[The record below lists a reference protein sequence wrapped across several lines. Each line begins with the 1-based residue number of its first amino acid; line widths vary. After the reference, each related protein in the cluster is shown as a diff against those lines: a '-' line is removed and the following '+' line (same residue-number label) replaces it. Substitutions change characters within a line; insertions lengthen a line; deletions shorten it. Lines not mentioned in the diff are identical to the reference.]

1 MRMNDSEGYL
11 CKYPEGEK
19 KQNIVCKILLFKL
32 SNLWW

>member
-19 KQNIVCKILLFKL
+19 KQDMQNSLIQTL
-32 SNLWW
+32 